1 MKHARN
7 QEVVFERFSQVDS
20 KSTRWCVY
28 AHYDKRNQIQEYVY
42 HALAKIRDSGFSI
55 CFVSTNESFGSDVVS
70 RLASLV
76 SIVIRREN
84 LGYDFGSYKAGL
96 TYLTSQD
103 LLNNSLLLTNDSLYG
118 PFITLDKVLSESYK
132 YDLFGLT
139 DSYDTAYHIQ
149 SYFLLY
155 SKNLVRSDAFQL
167 FWKSVSDDFE
177 IKAND
182 WRSKRELIIENE
194 IGGSQF
200 FLEHGFKLGVAFSYS
215 QLFQLSCSSYVKYLE
230 NIREK
235 PSGTPQPF
243 TIGTNSTHT
252 YWQSLLEMGYPYL
265 KKELLLRNP
274 LSLDI
279 SAWELLVSD
288 RYQYDLYLILDS
300 VPLLELPPD
309 LLYCDYRNSVP
320 LCLEEDKC
328 VITSPIKSVF
338 VEWAI
343 QKKLPLEHVYV
354 FDESFYLNTYQDVK
368 RAVANNFFSSGW
380 HHYRTYGF
388 HEAREFQFK

>member
-1 MKHARN
+1 MKNALK
-7 QEVVFERFSQVDS
+7 QEVIFERFSQVDNET
-20 KSTRWCVY
+20 TRWCVY
-28 AHYDKRNQIQEYVY
+28 AHYDKRNEIQEYVY
-42 HALAKIRDSGFSI
+42 HALAKIQDSGFSI
-55 CFVSTNESFGSDVVS
+55 CFVSTNESFSPDAVS

-103 LLNNSLLLTNDSLYG
+103 LLNNSLLLTNDSVFG
-118 PFITLDKVLSESYK
+118 PFTSLDKVLSESYK

-155 SKNLVRSDAFQL
+155 SKNLVRSDAFRM
-167 FWKSVSDDFE
+167 FWKSVSDDSE
-177 IKAND
+177 IKADD
-182 WRSKRELIIENE
+182 WSSKRELIIRNE

-200 FLEHGFKLGVAFSYS
+200 FLEHGFKLGVAFSYAN
-215 QLFQLSCSSYVKYLE
+215 LFQLSCSSYIKYLE
-230 NIREK
+230 YFREK
-235 PSGTPQPF
+235 PSQAPRPF
-243 TIGTNSTHT
+243 SVGTNSTHSF
-252 YWQSLLEMGYPYL
+252 WQLLLEMDYPYL

-288 RYQYDLYLILDS
+288 RFQYDLGLILDS
-300 VPLLELPPD
+300 VPPLELPPA
-309 LLYCDYRNSVP
+309 LLYCDYRYFVP

-354 FDESFYLNTYQDVK
+354 FDESFYLDTYQDVK
-368 RAVANNFFSSGW
+368 SAVANNFFSSGW
-380 HHYRTYGF
+380 HHYRTHGF
-388 HEAREFQFK
+388 HEARDFQFE